1 VRLEVAFLPRD
12 VSTPDRRV
20 CVVLDVLRAS
30 STLVTL
36 LERGAAPLC
45 VAGTVDAARA
55 LAASLP
61 AGALLC
67 GEVGGLPPPGFD
79 HGNSPTEMT
88 GLALGC
94 RAVVLAT
101 SNGTRAL
108 AALAPAPAVLVG
120 CFLNASAVVARSLTL
135 AHSLGADLTLVCS
148 GDANGSQFSLE
159 DALAAG
165 CLVERALAQ
174 AGAPP
179 ADEAPTDRGVTTA
192 DQVPSYGGARIT
204 DKALAYGDAE
214 ALELDDGARAAWR
227 LWQSYAATV
236 PPTEAVARGFAESV
250 HGRDLA
256 RLGFD
261 ADLAY
266 CARVDA
272 SQAVPRL
279 AVDGDR
285 LVLRA
290 ADN

>member
-1 VRLEVAFLPRD
+1 LLLQVAFLPRD
-12 VSTPDRRV
+12 VPTLDGRV

-55 LAASLP
+55 LAANLP
-61 AGALLC
+61 GRALLC

-79 HGNSPTEMT
+79 YGNSPTEIAS
-88 GLALGC
+88 LALAG
-94 RAVVLAT
+94 RPVVLAT

-120 CFLNASAVVARSLTL
+120 CFLNATAVAARGL
-135 AHSLGADLTLVCS
+135 ALARALDADLTLVCS
-148 GDANGSQFSLE
+148 GDVNGSQFSLE

-165 CLVERALAQ
+165 YLVEGVLARQ
-174 AGAPP
+174 SV
-179 ADEAPTDRGVTTA
+179 D
-192 DQVPSYGGARIT
+192 
-204 DKALAYGDAE
+204 
-214 ALELDDGARAAWR
+214 ALELDDAARAAWR
-227 LWQSYAATV
+227 LWQAYAAGCA
-236 PPTEAVARGFAESV
+236 PAEAAARGFAESV

-266 CARVDA
+266 CARADA

-279 AVDGDR
+279 AVEGDR
-285 LVLRA
+285 LLLRA
-290 ADN
+290 AES